1 MMVMTAKVDLKKI
14 LAALAAAAA
23 VVLALVVLL
32 GGGDQE
38 TAATAAPAAGSNDA
52 RVEFLKSFG
61 WEVTTSPTESSQ
73 VKIPT
78 DPDPVFQRYNALQK
92 GHALCLQSGQLS
104 RCHRAGVCHRAGI
117 QGGNHR
123 RRHYEHRPR
132 RQNSGLPAHPRYAHA
147 LHRRSRA
154 NCCFRAPN
162 HSRTV
167 ISISILPHLPPLDK
181 SAPACYAVKELNS
194 IFRAGRT
201 SPPAV

>member
-92 GHALCLQSGQLS
+92 GQGYDLSQLQAKRPCAMSTKWATIPVPPS
-104 RCHRAGVCHRAGI
+104 RCMPPCWYTRGKSSAATLRAPPPAAKFRASSAPKV
-117 QGGNHR
+117 
-123 RRHYEHRPR
+123 RPR
-132 RQNSGLPAHPRYAHA
+132 PPPPQPSQLLLPCPQPQPHSHKH
-147 LHRRSRA
+147 LHLTTP
-154 NCCFRAPN
+154 AP
-162 HSRTV
+162 T
-167 ISISILPHLPPLDK
+167 
-181 SAPACYAVKELNS
+181 
-194 IFRAGRT
+194 
-201 SPPAV
+201 